1 MLLFRLLRDA
11 FRMRDTFKRY
21 AFLCDAFPSARC
33 LFACVAYLILPIS
46 EFLPYTVALFFTGFD
61 TVYVMF
67 DLSLFTQFSVFNF
80 VVFIYLKDLIL
91 S

>member
-1 MLLFRLLRDA
+1 MRDA
-11 FRMRDTFKRY
+11 FKRY

-33 LFACVAYLILPIS
+33 LFACDAYLIIPLS
-46 EFLPYTVALFFTGFD
+46 EFLSFTMALFCTGFD
-61 TVYVMF
+61 IVYVMF
-67 DLSLFTQFSVFNF
+67 DLSLFTQFRVFNF